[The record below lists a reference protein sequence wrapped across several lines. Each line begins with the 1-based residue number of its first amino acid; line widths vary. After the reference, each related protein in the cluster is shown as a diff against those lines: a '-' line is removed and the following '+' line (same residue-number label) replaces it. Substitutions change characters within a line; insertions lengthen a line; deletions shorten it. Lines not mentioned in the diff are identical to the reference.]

1 MGPIRKGKPSKHFLA
16 WDGKRVR
23 LIDFPSMVKS
33 VRQSG
38 KEVFKHAALCRVCA
52 LLCAVLYAVREID
65 KVSKLF
71 VVVDGLRMFPAPQGM
86 GKVRVLVRH
95 NCVKNNAKIDKQ
107 YTKKRSANRSRKKHK
122 K

>member
-38 KEVFKHAALCRVCA
+38 KEVFKHAVLCRVCA
-52 LLCAVLYAVREID
+52 LLCAVLYAVRQID

-71 VVVDGLRMFPAPQGM
+71 VVVDGLRMFTVSCSPGDGESQGFS
-86 GKVRVLVRH
+86 
-95 NCVKNNAKIDKQ
+95 
-107 YTKKRSANRSRKKHK
+107 SAQLCQK
-122 K
+122 

>member
-1 MGPIRKGKPSKHFLA
+1 M
-16 WDGKRVR
+16 
-23 LIDFPSMVKS
+23 
-33 VRQSG
+33 
-38 KEVFKHAALCRVCA
+38 
-52 LLCAVLYAVREID
+52 LYAVSEID

-107 YTKKRSANRSRKKHK
+107 YTKKTICKPVAKKHK